1 MFSENE
7 SQMLIFKK
15 QGEKQMENIK
25 NGINPEDC
33 RRKSTAAETIIIERN
48 GTNSPWVGCIN
59 SVNYRIERGVPV
71 EVPAA
76 VAAVIKS
83 GKSVR
88 STAARISK
96 AYECNAYSGGV
107 RLNGGT
113 CSDRV
118 F

>member
-1 MFSENE
+1 
-7 SQMLIFKK
+7 
-15 QGEKQMENIK
+15 MENTK
-25 NGINPEDC
+25 NGTKPADC
-33 RRKSTAAETIIIERN
+33 RRKNAAAETIIIEQN

-88 STAARISK
+88 STAARLLRRS
-96 AYECNAYSGGV
+96 AAERRHLLRQSF
-107 RLNGGT
+107 LTGGT
-113 CSDRV
+113 EGYDP
-118 F
+118 

>member
-1 MFSENE
+1 
-7 SQMLIFKK
+7 
-15 QGEKQMENIK
+15 MENTK
-25 NGINPEDC
+25 NGTKPADC
-33 RRKSTAAETIIIERN
+33 RRKNAAAETIIIEQN
-48 GTNSPWVGCIN
+48 
-59 SVNYRIERGVPV
+59 
-71 EVPAA
+71 
-76 VAAVIKS
+76 

>member
-1 MFSENE
+1 MDNT
-7 SQMLIFKK
+7 
-15 QGEKQMENIK
+15 K
-25 NGINPEDC
+25 NGTKSADC
-33 RRKSTAAETIIIERN
+33 RRKNAAAETII
-48 GTNSPWVGCIN
+48 IN

>member
-1 MFSENE
+1 
-7 SQMLIFKK
+7 
-15 QGEKQMENIK
+15 MENTK
-25 NGINPEDC
+25 NGTKPADC
-33 RRKSTAAETIIIERN
+33 RRKNAAAETIIIERN

-59 SVNYRIERGVPV
+59 SVNYRIERG
-71 EVPAA
+71 A

>member
-1 MFSENE
+1 
-7 SQMLIFKK
+7 
-15 QGEKQMENIK
+15 MENTK
-25 NGINPEDC
+25 NGTKPTDC
-33 RRKSTAAETIIIERN
+33 RRKNAAAETIIIEQN
-48 GTNSPWVGCIN
+48 GIN

>member
-1 MFSENE
+1 
-7 SQMLIFKK
+7 
-15 QGEKQMENIK
+15 MEQTTKRDQVRRLPPK
-25 NGINPEDC
+25 N
-33 RRKSTAAETIIIERN
+33 AAAQTIIIEQN